1 MMFKYRIKDLIK
13 EYYSMLNAEYSKLS
27 PEEKKA
33 LYNSMVAKELRA
45 KVDNKE
51 VYFIVSNPIAFG
63 TGEIQLYA
71 DIYVSHE
78 FYLCT
83 YLDLT
88 GALPAILEYNSFK
101 KLIYL
106 MFYIIDYI
114 VPIEIK
120 PSLIY
125 KSL

>member
-1 MMFKYRIKDLIK
+1 MFKYKIKDLIK

-63 TGEIQLYA
+63 VGEIQLYA
-71 DIYVSHE
+71 DIYVSRE

-88 GALPAILEYNSFK
+88 GELPAILEYNNFK

-114 VPIEIK
+114 EPIEIK
-120 PSLIY
+120 PSLVS